1 VRARERPDC
10 SGYVVDRINNMPNI
24 DKSRVT
30 LVAVFAL
37 AGGCGGQSEE
47 EIRNALN
54 NVDAM
59 IAKQQKAPSGYQNQE
74 ELGKLKSELERQ
86 LGEIGA
92 AKSE

>member
-1 VRARERPDC
+1 MA
-10 SGYVVDRINNMPNI
+10 VVVMGRINDMPNI
-24 DKSRVT
+24 DKGKVA
-30 LVAVFAL
+30 LAAVFAL

-59 IAKQQKAPSGYQNQE
+59 IAKQQKATSGYQNQE

-86 LGEIGA
+86 LGEITA
-92 AKSE
+92 AKDE